1 MKEEVKITVIATGFK
16 SDQPKK
22 REGAVTAAAAAIS
35 NARSVSSFTPSRPT
49 ELPAKQTLP
58 SAPPANG
65 APAMAMQRTPAIPSR
80 ETPSLEKVKSS
91 VSGSF
96 EQDDLDVP
104 AFIRKRGEH

>member
-1 MKEEVKITVIATGFK
+1 
-16 SDQPKK
+16 
-22 REGAVTAAAAAIS
+22 
-35 NARSVSSFTPSRPT
+35 
-49 ELPAKQTLP
+49 
-58 SAPPANG
+58 
-65 APAMAMQRTPAIPSR
+65 MQRTPSAPSR